1 MYKTAES
8 YVVNQ
13 SRSILLVP
21 PKKTM
26 NNRVN
31 SQSDNIPFKIRKFG
45 HFSVFLITPLSS
57 HVAWGDD
64 LWFIIN

>member
-21 PKKTM
+21 PKKPM

-31 SQSDNIPFKIRKFG
+31 SQLDNIPFKIRKFG
-45 HFSVFLITPLSS
+45 HFSVFLITSLSS
-57 HVAWGDD
+57 HVAWGVD